1 MTVKQIILD
10 INKELEKKKIEFPY
24 QEAESIV
31 SLVTNFT
38 PNQLILNY
46 QKEIN
51 PIQIKKIKQI
61 LKKRLQ
67 GWSLACLSGKKNFY
81 NLEFIVN
88 KNTLIPRPESELIID
103 QVIKEN
109 LTDKKTIIIDI
120 GTGSGCLIISLA
132 NIFRTD
138 KNIYFYGTDISK
150 TALKIAKANSKK
162 YQLNKKI
169 TFLEGD
175 LLKPILKKTNK
186 KILSKGQI
194 IIIANLPYLTKKEIK
209 NSFSIQKEPFKALYG
224 GTDGLKYY
232 KKLLDQIKN
241 IKTKENNIILYQE
254 INNRQKDKME
264 FLIMKKLSGFKPQI
278 VTLKDLAGFNR
289 LTITKF

>member
-10 INKELEKKKIEFPY
+10 INKELENKKIESPY

-38 PNQLILNY
+38 PNQLLLNY

-51 PIQIKKIKQI
+51 PLQIKKIKQI

-67 GWSLACLSGKKNFY
+67 GWSLACLSKKKNFY
-81 NLEFIVN
+81 NLEFTVD

-103 QVIKEN
+103 QVIREN
-109 LTDKKTIIIDI
+109 FTDKKTVIIDI

-132 NIFRTD
+132 NIFRTN

-150 TALKIAKANSKK
+150 TALKIAKINAKK

-169 TFLEGD
+169 TFLKGD
-175 LLKPILKKTNK
+175 LLKPIFKKINK
-186 KILSKGQI
+186 KILNTNQI
-194 IIIANLPYLTKKEIK
+194 IITANLPYLTKNEIK
-209 NSFSIQKEPFKALYG
+209 NSPSIHKEPFKALYG

-232 KKLLDQIKN
+232 KQLLNQIKN

-254 INNRQKDKME
+254 INDWQKDKIE
-264 FLIMKKLSGFKPQI
+264 FLIMKKIGGFKPQI
-278 VTLKDLAGFNR
+278 VTLKDLAGYNR